1 MRIFT
6 RYMAGRFFT
15 PFLYGLGIF
24 ALLIF
29 LGDMF
34 DKMNRLVKS
43 EASLG
48 VIIQYL
54 WLEVPYWTVRV
65 IPMASLLATLLAITG
80 FIRSGEWL
88 AVQSCGFRT
97 RDFWKPLLWCSLL
110 VTILSFAAQETILP
124 ACYNRAQRLWRDSI
138 YPEWEWDKYYDIA
151 LIGQPGQFIQAKQ
164 FNVKEGR
171 MERPVLEKVGEEGVE
186 GQLDAQ
192 SALWDQQKGVWLF
205 YQGIERRFEAGR
217 VKEEPFSELESD
229 LRLPPR
235 SLVTRTKSADEMSL
249 RELLQYS
256 KHMHHL
262 GVSPRQFKVEAY
274 AKLAYPFTNV
284 ILCALGIPVALRLR
298 RSGKAVSFAVALV
311 LSLFY
316 LWVIELGKALG
327 NGGRLPP
334 AAAAW
339 TANVV
344 FGLASVWLL
353 RRYDA

>member
-6 RYMAGRFFT
+6 RYMAARFFT
-15 PFLYGLGIF
+15 PFLYGLGVF
-24 ALLIF
+24 AILIF

-34 DKMNRLVKS
+34 DKMNHLVKS
-43 EASLG
+43 SASLG
-48 VIIQYL
+48 IILQYL

-97 RDFWKPLLWCSLL
+97 HDFWKPLLWCSLL
-110 VTILSFAAQETILP
+110 VTVLSFVAQETVLP
-124 ACYNRAQRLWRDSI
+124 ACYNRARRLWRDVI
-138 YPEWEWDKYYDIA
+138 HPEWEWDKYHDIA
-151 LIGQPGQFIQAKQ
+151 LAGKEGQFIQAKL

-171 MERPVLEKVGEEGVE
+171 MERPILEKVGAEGVE
-186 GQLDAQ
+186 RQLDAQ
-192 SALWDQQKGVWLF
+192 EALWSQERGAWLF
-205 YQGIERRFEAGR
+205 YRGVERRFNPGR
-217 VKEEPFSELESD
+217 VTEAPFTQLESD

-235 SLVTRTKSADEMSL
+235 QLVTRTKSADEMSL
-249 RELLQYS
+249 LELLRYS
-256 KHMHHL
+256 SHMHHL
-262 GVSPRQFKVEAY
+262 GVSPRQFRVEAH
-274 AKLAYPFTNV
+274 AKLAYPFTNL

-327 NGGRLPP
+327 YGGRLPP

-339 TANVV
+339 TANLV
-344 FGLASVWLL
+344 FGLASAWML